1 MKNQIMKKSVTA
13 ICIVSIGLMI
23 LVGCA
28 QKNVEGVVI
37 SVPMSMSF
45 NEMMSG
51 NVENMT
57 FSGDVI
63 RVKLENGE
71 EIDALATHEQMEQAF
86 NGKTKATLAK
96 AKDKEH
102 EDIEW
107 KVISLEE
114 NTKKP

>member
-1 MKNQIMKKSVTA
+1 MKPDKAFVSLIV
-13 ICIVSIGLMI
+13 CII
-23 LVGCA
+23 LISFTGCV
-28 QKNVEGVVI
+28 QKDVEGIVI
-37 SVPMSMSF
+37 SVPMSMSL

-51 NVENMT
+51 NLENMT
-57 FSGDVI
+57 FSGDVV

-71 EIDALATHEQMEQAF
+71 EIDALATHEQMKQAF
-86 NGKTKATLAK
+86 NGKTKATLSK
-96 AKDKEH
+96 NKDKEH